1 MPLRRDGVGSRR
13 GPVLKGRVGLSDIEG
28 THNVEPLMHH
38 TPDTL
43 RQQLM
48 ASDPMQ
54 RAMALHALEIEVERC
69 AASSRAALRHEAE
82 RFAARGIP
90 YYALHDRHF
99 QDWVGK
105 AVSYWERLHDAA

>member
-1 MPLRRDGVGSRR
+1 
-13 GPVLKGRVGLSDIEG
+13 
-28 THNVEPLMHH
+28 MHS
-38 TPDTL
+38 TPCVTDSASL

-48 ASDPMQ
+48 AADPMQ
-54 RAMALHALEIEVERC
+54 RAMALHALEIEVQ
-69 AASSRAALRHEAE
+69 RAAPARQSLSHEAA

-105 AVSYWERLHDAA
+105 AVSYWERLQAAR